1 MTSGGRGATA
11 ILKTRGLSEPGQAR
25 RLRRASAKLD
35 GITRVDINYILGS
48 VTVEYDADK
57 LTSAQVK
64 EMLASSIHASVT
76 RQADPG
82 EGSKVE

>member
-1 MTSGGRGATA
+1 MTSGERGATA
-11 ILKTRGLSEPGQAR
+11 ILKTRGLTEPGQAR
-25 RLRRASAKLD
+25 RLRRASAKLE
-35 GITRVDINYILGS
+35 GIVRVDINYILGS

-64 EMLASSIHASVT
+64 KMLASSIHASVA
-76 RQADPG
+76 RQADHS